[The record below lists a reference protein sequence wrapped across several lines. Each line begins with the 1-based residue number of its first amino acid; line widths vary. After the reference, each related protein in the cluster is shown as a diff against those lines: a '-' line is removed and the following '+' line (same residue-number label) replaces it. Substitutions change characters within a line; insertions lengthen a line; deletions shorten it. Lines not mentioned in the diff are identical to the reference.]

1 VQSLLKTCF
10 ITGTDTGVGKT
21 TVTAGVAAVLRK
33 RRINVGVMK
42 PISAGKLQKSGF
54 KSADVELLSKAA
66 NTSDPADL
74 INPVFLQ
81 LEASPYDASK
91 ILQTP
96 IDMPLILSNFKKL
109 KSLHDILLIE
119 GIGGLMTPIT
129 RKFYVAD
136 MIKAMG
142 APTIIVSRTLLGTI
156 NHTVMTCRICKDY
169 GIPLKGI
176 IINNLDNTEE
186 DITKKLAETI
196 FELTSI
202 DILGTIS
209 NIKDYSLENISKQI
223 ELDLDLKLFIT

>member
-1 VQSLLKTCF
+1 MPSLLKTCF

-33 RRINVGVMK
+33 CGINVGVMK

-186 DITKKLAETI
+186 DVTKKLAETI

-223 ELDLDLKLFIT
+223 ELDLDLKLFTT